1 MTQPTILDPGHQ
13 TIHEHNWVPLSWPN
27 FHPGEFVCRETGL
40 IFMVPAFINTLQK
53 LRNRVNRPL
62 TITSGYRSPLHS
74 VEAAK
79 TRPGS
84 HAWGRAA
91 DIKIRTAEEA
101 TELAYHWGWLT
112 VQSGVG
118 INLEAGFVH
127 LDIGFPS
134 ASSLR
139 RYWVY

>member
-1 MTQPTILDPGHQ
+1 MTKSTILDPDNQ
-13 TIHEHNWVPLSWPN
+13 IIHEHNWTPDRWPN
-27 FHPGEFVCRETGL
+27 FYPGEFVCKDTGL
-40 IFMVPAFINTLQK
+40 LFMDPRFLEIIQTLRDQVK
-53 LRNRVNRPL
+53 RPL
-62 TITSGYRSPLHS
+62 VVLSGYRSPLHS
-74 VEAAK
+74 REAAK
-79 TRPGS
+79 DRPGS

-118 INLEAGFVH
+118 VNLEEGFIH
-127 LDIGFPS
+127 LDIGFPD

-139 RYWVY
+139 RYWTY